1 MFDLKNIFGKKAKKV
16 LLSKDEI
23 AEFLKINPEALI
35 KFEESYKN
43 HVLGKK
49 MLSDNFFAINA
60 KQIVEE
66 KKKRLISDITAE
78 QGDIDAIAKRI
89 VAELLDCSIIYAW
102 DGEDAHLET
111 FDILPEEYVPVS
123 QEDLDKIPKAYR
135 PELTGYLFKR
145 DISEGAAG
153 VLLYE
158 YKSYLETQNMQLKK
172 QLYGSFRQGLDILD
186 LDPITYKIIDRN
198 ANSMGNWLPP
208 LIEAVKK
215 QDFFKVPATKI
226 LKVPLPLLQLTRL
239 EYMELTPA
247 TLRIVDEFCYKAFEL
262 DPQKEYF
269 IKTGTYSSKFDF
281 RNAHV
286 VGEKEVNELGEY
298 LLFIHYQALCHAHY
312 DLSGKNQP
320 IIYGMSTTTEWVIRE
335 YIQPLPGTQEIYY
348 GLPLRPEYRVFV
360 DFDANEILGISPY
373 WKPELMK
380 QRFGQAE
387 DSNNPDKVHDY
398 IIYSACEEELMKQY
412 ASNKGMICEKIQNM
426 LQDISLSGQ
435 WSIDIMQNGS
445 DFYIIDMALAK
456 DSALKECVPEGLI
469 KLQEEDWMPEIG
481 GKNGQ

>member
-60 KQIVEE
+60 KQIVKD

-102 DGEDAHLET
+102 DGKDAHLET

-123 QEDLDKIPKAYR
+123 QEDLDEIPKAYR

-172 QLYGSFRQGLDILD
+172 RL
-186 LDPITYKIIDRN
+186 
-198 ANSMGNWLPP
+198 
-208 LIEAVKK
+208 KK
-215 QDFFKVPATKI
+215 C
-226 LKVPLPLLQLTRL
+226 L
-239 EYMELTPA
+239 
-247 TLRIVDEFCYKAFEL
+247 
-262 DPQKEYF
+262 
-269 IKTGTYSSKFDF
+269 
-281 RNAHV
+281 
-286 VGEKEVNELGEY
+286 
-298 LLFIHYQALCHAHY
+298 
-312 DLSGKNQP
+312 
-320 IIYGMSTTTEWVIRE
+320 
-335 YIQPLPGTQEIYY
+335 
-348 GLPLRPEYRVFV
+348 
-360 DFDANEILGISPY
+360 
-373 WKPELMK
+373 
-380 QRFGQAE
+380 
-387 DSNNPDKVHDY
+387 
-398 IIYSACEEELMKQY
+398 
-412 ASNKGMICEKIQNM
+412 
-426 LQDISLSGQ
+426 
-435 WSIDIMQNGS
+435 
-445 DFYIIDMALAK
+445 
-456 DSALKECVPEGLI
+456 
-469 KLQEEDWMPEIG
+469 
-481 GKNGQ
+481 